1 VESSMSHNGG
11 TAPTPQLKG
20 HELDA
25 GRSRHQSLTD
35 QPYSYRTVVG
45 VTACVC
51 QPYDEAA
58 AKSATYMLRPM
69 HRESTQL
76 SHIESHHNRS
86 I

>member
-1 VESSMSHNGG
+1 MESSVSHNRG
-11 TAPTPQLKG
+11 TAPTPQRKG

-25 GRSRHQSLTD
+25 GRSRHQSLMD

-51 QPYDEAA
+51 QPCDEAA

-69 HRESTQL
+69 HRGPTRG
-76 SHIESHHNRS
+76 NVR
-86 I
+86 